1 MKNVLL
7 YLIIFESLYIF
18 FLLCYKLFEKV
29 GTTYTLFFLI
39 SGLELSIYTPSG
51 QRGDRIIVT
60 SNTNRNKEY
69 WGSFSFFFF

>member
-1 MKNVLL
+1 MLQAFWESRDHL
-7 YLIIFESLYIF
+7 YSF
-18 FLLCYKLFEKV
+18 
-29 GTTYTLFFLI
+29 FFLI

-69 WGSFSFFFF
+69 WGSFSFFIF